1 MLCMKRKRSD
11 LGYRVSVDDTDRRPQ
26 TTNRKPKT
34 ANRKPNIGFTLVELL
49 LVLAMLAI
57 VSLAV
62 YATFN
67 SGIKIW
73 QRINTEIPE
82 EDLDIFFYKFS
93 SDLRNSFKFTGI
105 DFLGEKDKVAFSTL
119 VDSQRLKKRTI
130 GQVIYSYDFL
140 AEILNREERD
150 FSQIY
155 SDESNIATQSL
166 RNIKSLKFQ
175 YYSYDKEKKEYLWND
190 EWQKKELP
198 LAIRIELE
206 FDDSTQANKFTKTVS
221 IPAGG

>member
-1 MLCMKRKRSD
+1 MLCMKRKRKNN
-11 LGYRVSVDDTDRRPQ
+11 LVVRRASCVLRNTFPY
-26 TTNRKPKT
+26 
-34 ANRKPNIGFTLVELL
+34 PNSIRYTKIGFTLVELL
-49 LVLAMLAI
+49 LVLAMLSI

-105 DFLGEKDKVAFSTL
+105 DFLGEQDKVAFSTL

-155 SDESNIATQSL
+155 SDESNIAAQSL

-198 LAIRIELE
+198 LAIWIVLE
-206 FDDSTQANKFTKTVS
+206 FDDSTLAIMFTKTAS